1 MAGLLDGSTPAL
13 SLDIKA
19 TKDTP
24 TGAAIASAMPS
35 LLKAGIGAYRALDG
49 KTGVL
54 FNQQAIHANDIK
66 AADKQ
71 GKLLELAPPL
81 DSLQAATEQP
91 SPSAAT
97 PPQSN
102 TGMIP
107 PAPPSKALKSA
118 RVNAVKPGSPTS
130 GPKPGA
136 GRLQNMV
143 MQPVI

>member
-1 MAGLLDGSTPAL
+1 MAGLLSGETPAL

-24 TGAAIASAMPS
+24 TGAAIASAMPD

-54 FNQQAIHANDIK
+54 FNQQAIHADDIK

-81 DSLQAATEQP
+81 DSLAAPQEAP
-91 SPSAAT
+91 AAAT

-107 PAPPSKALKSA
+107 PAPASKSLKSA